1 MEITISEKDYQTY
14 EDALIERNRL
24 SQVLQTIDPTDDH
37 FDKIIDEIK
46 LTLKPFDHA
55 TDTTA

>member
-1 MEITISEKDYQTY
+1 MNLTIPEKDYQIY

-37 FDKIIDEIK
+37 FDQVMDSIK
-46 LTLKPFDHA
+46 TTLKPFDHA
-55 TDTTA
+55 TDPTA